1 MSETT
6 AVRADITG
14 VRDTGGPATGLA
26 ALPSQSLVETGRLLR
41 RWSRQPEVITSTL
54 VFPILLLLM
63 YDLVLDK
70 ALGATGGDP
79 IYGFVPMIAVAGA
92 MYGAMGTG
100 LSLFGERESGLL
112 RRFWVLPI
120 HRSAGLIGRLLAEC
134 GRAAAAT
141 VVVVVVGMILG
152 LRFEQGWA
160 GALGVLVV
168 PVIVIAGFTPVVIMV
183 GVSSVGDK
191 VVQLFAIVVLV
202 GMFFNSGFVP
212 VQNYPGWLQ
221 PVVRAQP
228 MSCAIE
234 AMRNFMLGG
243 PLVVPVLQTLAWA
256 VGLIVVFGALAV
268 RGYRKAAES

>member
-1 MSETT
+1 MRPRGRRHRGGGGGGGFRP
-6 AVRADITG
+6 AG
-14 VRDTGGPATGLA
+14 VWAGGGGGGRGGRGRPPGGP
-26 ALPSQSLVETGRLLR
+26 P
-41 RWSRQPEVITSTL
+41 P
-54 VFPILLLLM
+54 P
-63 YDLVLDK
+63 
-70 ALGATGGDP
+70 
-79 IYGFVPMIAVAGA
+79 
-92 MYGAMGTG
+92 
-100 LSLFGERESGLL
+100 
-112 RRFWVLPI
+112 
-120 HRSAGLIGRLLAEC
+120 
-134 GRAAAAT
+134 AT

-256 VGLIVVFGALAV
+256 LGLIVVFGALAV